1 MNQLFGL
8 ARFTAIEFR
17 LVLRE
22 SSRFYLPLA
31 LPLIILAMN
40 GMGDDARKPVA
51 EFHGL
56 SALDAYIVPLSAV
69 IIVTIIGLMHVPSG
83 IAHYRRMGVLRRLSV
98 TPAQP
103 LMILVAHALILLIV
117 TVLGAM
123 LALATAFFVFG
134 IASPR
139 NPGGVIMAF
148 LLSICAMFTLGLLIA
163 ALAKSP
169 GAAGTIGLASFL
181 ALMATGG
188 GFSNRNNYP
197 DWLAS
202 VASYT
207 PFGAAHEA
215 MVNSWSGGSPTLSN
229 YLVLLAVAL
238 IAGTGSAFAFQWE

>member
-1 MNQLFGL
+1 MSRLSGISQ
-8 ARFTAIEFR
+8 FTVMEFR
-17 LVLRE
+17 LALRE

-40 GMGDDARKPVA
+40 GMGDGARKPVA
-51 EFHGL
+51 EFQGL

-69 IIVTIIGLMHVPSG
+69 MVATIIGLTHIPSG
-83 IAHYRRMGVLRRLSV
+83 IVNYRNLGILRRVSV

-103 LMILVAHALILLIV
+103 LMILAAQALILFVV
-117 TVLGAM
+117 TVLGAA
-123 LALATAFFVFG
+123 LALAMGFLVFG

-139 NPGGVIMAF
+139 NPGGVITAF
-148 LLSICAMFTLGLLIA
+148 FLSICAMFSLGLLIA
-163 ALAKSP
+163 ARATSP
-169 GAAGTIGLASFL
+169 RTAGTIGLVSFL

-197 DWLAS
+197 EWLAT

-215 MVNSWSGGSPTLSN
+215 MVNSWSGGSPTMTN
-229 YLVLLAVAL
+229 YLVLVGVPL
-238 IAGTGSAFAFQWE
+238 IAGTVSAFVFRWE